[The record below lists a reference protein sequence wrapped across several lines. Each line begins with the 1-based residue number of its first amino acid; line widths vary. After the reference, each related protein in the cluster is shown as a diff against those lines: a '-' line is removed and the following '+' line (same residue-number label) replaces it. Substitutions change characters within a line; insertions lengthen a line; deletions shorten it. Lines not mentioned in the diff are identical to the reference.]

1 MKQNNRKHTSWMTA
15 ITFAEAGE
23 WDMAREYIPSG
34 KRLFAGL
41 RSLLENNFMAAAFA
55 EEGLYDDA
63 VRLAADGHRHQQTP
77 AFSDFLNTLGLSG
90 VRIVYGSLSPLEL
103 SVR

>member
-1 MKQNNRKHTSWMTA
+1 MNQNNRKHTSWMTA

-41 RSLLENNFMAAAFA
+41 RSLLEKNFMASAFA

-63 VRLAADGHRHQQTP
+63 VLLATEGHRHQQTP
-77 AFSDFLNTLGLSG
+77 SFSNFLDTLGLKG
-90 VRIVYGSLSPLEL
+90 VRIVYGSLSPVEL
-103 SVR
+103 GVR